1 MDSEH
6 TAIQE
11 IAQLEKSGFEQST
24 GALLARKYE
33 RLLKRQQGE
42 LRQLQGLR
50 CALDRLEP
58 GPTRNA
64 IAAQI
69 LQATAEHARRAQ
81 RLAQDLLKEST
92 PAGHLNK

>member
-11 IAQLEKSGFEQST
+11 IAQLGNPGFEQST
-24 GALLARKYE
+24 GALLARKFE

-42 LRQLQGLR
+42 LKQLQGLR
-50 CALDRLEP
+50 WALDLLP
-58 GPTRNA
+58 QGPARKA

-92 PAGHLNK
+92 PAGKQ